1 VSQPNDRRPFDRQV
15 RFGRILGLFFCVAGF
30 LAIGFGWN
38 GMAKVAC
45 ADCQLPY
52 LLSGGAAGIGLILLG
67 VGLMVMAQVRDERT
81 KLADQLRQV
90 GTVLSRAATGGQA
103 AGSGQGER
111 VVAGTSTYHRPD
123 CRLIKGR
130 NDLDLLTVD
139 VARLNG
145 LSPCR
150 VCDPPA
156 GESANSKGEQTLVAA
171 SEEASTE
178 EAPSE
183 VPQAGA
189 PR

>member
-1 VSQPNDRRPFDRQV
+1 MNQPSDRRPFDRQV

-30 LAIGFGWN
+30 LVIGFGWN

-45 ADCQLPY
+45 PDCQLPY
-52 LLSGGAAGIGLILLG
+52 LLSGGAAGIGLILVG
-67 VGLMVMAQVRDERT
+67 VGLLVMAQVRDERT

-90 GTVLSRAATGGQA
+90 GTVLSRAATAGQA
-103 AGSGQGER
+103 AAPAGGER
-111 VVAGTSTYHRPD
+111 VVAGTSTYHRAD

-130 NDLDLLTVD
+130 NDLDLVSLD

-150 VCDPPA
+150 VCDPPT
-156 GESANSKGEQTLVAA
+156 GEGSTPEEETPVA
-171 SEEASTE
+171 SR
-178 EAPSE
+178 EAPATEAASE

>member
-1 VSQPNDRRPFDRQV
+1 M
-15 RFGRILGLFFCVAGF
+15 AGF

-52 LLSGGAAGIGLILLG
+52 LLSGGAAGIGLILVG
-67 VGLMVMAQVRDERT
+67 VGLLVMAQIRDERA

-90 GTVLSRAATGGQA
+90 GTVLSRAAAAGQA
-103 AGSGQGER
+103 AGPQGGER
-111 VVAGTSTYHRPD
+111 VVAGKSTYHRTD

-130 NDLDLLTVD
+130 NDLDLVTLD

-150 VCDPPA
+150 VCDPPT
-156 GESANSKGEQTLVAA
+156 GEGATPKGEQTLVTP
-171 SEEASTE
+171 SEEAPAV

>member
-1 VSQPNDRRPFDRQV
+1 MSQPSDRRPFDRQV

-52 LLSGGAAGIGLILLG
+52 LLSGGAAGIGLILVG

-90 GTVLSRAATGGQA
+90 GTVLSRAATAGQA
-103 AGSGQGER
+103 AGSAGGER
-111 VVAGTSTYHRPD
+111 VVAGTSTYHRAD

-130 NDLDLLTVD
+130 SDLDLVSLEA
-139 VARLNG
+139 ARLNG

-150 VCDPPA
+150 VCDPPT
-156 GESANSKGEQTLVAA
+156 GEGSAT
-171 SEEASTE
+171 EEEKAPTASTE
-178 EAPSE
+178 PPTTEAPSE